1 MSKTSD
7 SNPNLISVSEIKPA
21 RAQSQAVEAVR
32 RQLKEAKGPKFWR
45 TLEELSGKEEAA
57 FGELLE
63 REFPRQHSEWI
74 DPVSRRSF
82 LKLAGAS
89 MAMAGL
95 AGCTRQP
102 LEQILPYVRQPEE
115 LIPGK
120 PIFYATAM
128 PFAGYALPLLVETH
142 EFRPT
147 KVEGNPQHVC
157 SLGATDLFAQASI
170 LNLYDPD
177 RSTVLTEKGEPR
189 PWGEFLGRMRGRVE
203 YHKANGGA
211 GLRFLSGSVSSP
223 TLGSQMKAIQQIFPQ
238 SRWHRWDPVHRDGAR
253 AGSQLALGGYYDPQY
268 KFDVADRVVSLDA
281 DFLSGAWFPGFVRYA
296 RDFMSRRKLAGTEM
310 SRFYM
315 VESSPTTT
323 GAKADHKLAVKQSEV
338 EKIARALAAK
348 VGAMPALIQIEKPK
362 RGIVLDGERDLL
374 RRMAERSE
382 ELARLTAEQQKW
394 VDVVAADLAQNRGKS
409 LVVGGEFQSATV
421 NALAHAINAA
431 LGNVGKTVTY
441 TDPVEIDPVEH
452 TQSIHDL
459 ADDINAGK
467 VETLIILGGNPAY
480 DAPADLKLQDALN
493 RLLTNPD
500 KKTPDPVTVHL
511 ANFHNETTDYAHWHV
526 NEAHYLESWGDA
538 RAHDGTASIIQ
549 PMILPLYDGKT
560 AHEILAIF
568 TDQPGMSG
576 YDMLQAYWRSQH
588 TGDDFDKW
596 WRRSLHDG
604 YISGSAFPAKAVTAR
619 LGALPESPAVNVPGG
634 GGEAVEVMF
643 RPDPTIYDGSFLN
656 NSWLQETPKPLSR
669 TTWDNVAMI
678 SPAMAERMGLP
689 MLGQYSGD
697 HQSDEQRVIEINLEG
712 RSVEAPYWPQPGHP
726 DHAVTLFLGYGPQK
740 SGRVGTD
747 EKTGAGRGYNAYKAR
762 TLTAQYTGAG
772 TLKSTVTEIEG
783 KNGEKK
789 AVEHIKYHSIAVTQ
803 GHFKMEERA
812 PVRVATWEDYKKNP
826 KFAHENPD
834 EEPQDKST
842 SDEESLY
849 PDFRRSDKG
858 FYQNYAW
865 GMAIDLNSCVGC
877 QACAVACQSENN
889 ISVVGKEQVQRGRE
903 MQWIRIDAYYEGN
916 DAANP
921 SVYFQPVPCMQC
933 ENAPCEPVC
942 PVAATT
948 HSTEGLN
955 DMVYNR
961 CVGTRYCSNNC
972 PYKVRRFNF
981 LLFADFETPSLKM
994 MRNPDVS
1001 VRSRGVMEK
1010 CTYCVQRINAARI
1023 ASEKEERSIR
1033 DGDIL
1038 TACQQVCPAGAITFG
1053 DINDPNSRVSKLK
1066 ADSRNYQLLAELN
1079 TRPRTTYI
1087 AAVRNPNPEL
1097 PENP

>member
-7 SNPNLISVSEIKPA
+7 SHRDLISASEIKPA
-21 RAQSQAVEAVR
+21 RAQADAVEAVR
-32 RQLKEAKGPKFWR
+32 KQLRESQGPRFWR
-45 TLEELSGKEEAA
+45 TLEELSGREEAA

-74 DPVSRRSF
+74 DPVSRRGF

-89 MAMAGL
+89 LAMAGL
-95 AGCTRQP
+95 AGCTKQP

-120 PIFYATAM
+120 PIFYATVM

-147 KVEGNPQHVC
+147 KVEGNPQHAC

-177 RSTVLTEKGEPR
+177 RSTVLTYKGEPR
-189 PWGEFLGRMRGRVE
+189 PWGEFLGAMRGRVE

-238 SRWHRWDPVHRDGAR
+238 SKWHRWDPVHRDGAR
-253 AGSQLALGGYYDPQY
+253 AGAKLALGGYYDAQY
-268 KFDVADRVVSLDA
+268 KFDAADVVVSLDA
-281 DFLSGAWFPGFVRYA
+281 DFLSGAWFPGFVRYT
-296 RDFMSRRKLAGTEM
+296 RDFMSRRKLAGADREM

-323 GAKADHKLAVKQSEV
+323 GAKADHRLTVRQSDV
-338 EKIARALAAK
+338 EKIARALAARVGVSG
-348 VGAMPALIQIEKPK
+348 VGAAP
-362 RGIVLDGERDLL
+362 LDSDR
-374 RRMAERSE
+374 
-382 ELARLTAEQQKW
+382 QKW
-394 VDVVAADLAQNRGKS
+394 VNAAAADLVKNRSKS
-409 LVVGGEFQSATV
+409 LVVGGGFQSASV
-421 NALAHAINAA
+421 NALAHAMNAV
-431 LGNVGKTVTY
+431 LGNAGQTVTY

-452 TQSIHDL
+452 TQSIREL
-459 ADDINAGK
+459 ADDIKAGK
-467 VETLIILGGNPAY
+467 VETLIILGGNPVY
-480 DAPADLKLQDALN
+480 DAPADLNFQEVLN
-493 RLLTNPD
+493 RLLVNPD
-500 KKTPDPVTVHL
+500 GKTAPPVTVHL
-511 ANFHNETTDYAHWHV
+511 SNFQNETTDFAHWHV
-526 NEAHYLESWGDA
+526 NEAHYLESWSDA

-568 TDQPGMSG
+568 TDQPGTSG
-576 YDMLQAYWRSQH
+576 YDLLQTYWRSQH
-588 TGDDFDKW
+588 TGDDFEKW

-604 YISGSAFPAKAVTAR
+604 YISGSAFPARAVTAR
-619 LGALPESPAVNVPGG
+619 LGNLPEPGVVYVAG
-634 GGEAVEVMF
+634 GGEVVEVMF
-643 RPDPTIYDGSFLN
+643 RPDPTVYDGSFLN

-689 MLGQYSGD
+689 LLGQYKGD
-697 HQSDEQRVIEINLEG
+697 HQSDDQRLIEIDCQG
-712 RSVEAPYWPQPGHP
+712 RKVKAPYWPQPGHP
-726 DHAVTLFLGYGPQK
+726 DHTVTLFLGYGPRK

-747 EKTGAGRGYNAYKAR
+747 DKGKTRGYNAYSVRSSSAPYLALGG
-762 TLTAQYTGAG
+762 LTATNEY
-772 TLKSTVTEIEG
+772 S
-783 KNGEKK
+783 
-789 AVEHIKYHSIAVTQ
+789 SIAVTQ
-803 GHFKMEERA
+803 GHFSMDSREPLKVTTLEE
-812 PVRVATWEDYKKNP
+812 YKKNA
-826 KFAHENPD
+826 KFAHENPE
-834 EEPQDKST
+834 EEPKDKSVT
-842 SDEESLY
+842 DEESLY

-865 GMAIDLNSCVGC
+865 GMAIDLNSCVSC

-903 MQWIRIDAYYEGN
+903 MQWIRIDAYYEG
-916 DAANP
+916 DVANP
-921 SVYFQPVPCMQC
+921 KVYFQPVPCMQC

-942 PVAATT
+942 PVGATT

-981 LLFADFETPSLKM
+981 LLFSSAPNTDWDTPSLKM
-994 MRNPDVS
+994 MRNPDVT

-1023 ASEKEERSIR
+1023 AAEKEERSIR

-1038 TACQQVCPAGAITFG
+1038 TACQQVCPASAITFG
-1053 DINDPNSRVSKLK
+1053 DINDPNSRVSKLR

-1087 AAVRNPNPEL
+1087 AAVRNPNLEL
-1097 PENP
+1097 AEKP

>member
-1 MSKTSD
+1 
-7 SNPNLISVSEIKPA
+7 VSEIKPA
-21 RAQSQAVEAVR
+21 HGGVEAVR
-32 RQLKEAKGPKFWR
+32 QQLKEAKGPKFWR
-45 TLEELSGKEEAA
+45 TLEELSAREEAA

-74 DPVSRRSF
+74 DPVSRRGF

-147 KVEGNPQHVC
+147 KVEGNPQHAC

-170 LNLYDPD
+170 LDLYDPD
-177 RSTVLTEKGEPR
+177 RSTVLTYKGEPR
-189 PWGEFLGRMRGRVE
+189 PWGEFLGAMRGRVE
-203 YHKANGGA
+203 YHKGNGGA
-211 GLRFLSGSVSSP
+211 GLHFLSGSVSSP

-238 SRWHRWDPVHRDGAR
+238 AKWHRWDPAHRDGAR
-253 AGSQLALGGYYDPQY
+253 AGSRLALGGYYDAQY
-268 KFDVADRVVSLDA
+268 KFDAADRVVSLDA

-296 RDFMSRRKLAGTEM
+296 RDFMSRRKLAGAEM
-310 SRFYM
+310 NRFYM

-323 GAKADHKLAVKQSEV
+323 GAKADHRLAVTHSKV
-338 EKIARALAAK
+338 EKIARELAASVGVAGVAAPAAVSAD
-348 VGAMPALIQIEKPK
+348 VGAS
-362 RGIVLDGERDLL
+362 GVLVTL
-374 RRMAERSE
+374 RVM
-382 ELARLTAEQQKW
+382 LTAEEYKW
-394 VDVVAADLAQNRGKS
+394 VNAVAADLKKHPGKS
-409 LVVGGEFQSATV
+409 LVVPGVFQSATV
-421 NALAHAINAA
+421 NALAHAMNVA

-441 TDPVEIDPVEH
+441 IDPVEIDPVEH
-452 TQSIHDL
+452 VQSIREL
-459 ADDINAGK
+459 NDDINAGK

-480 DAPADLKLQDALN
+480 DAPADLNLAAALN
-493 RLLTNPD
+493 RLLANPD
-500 KKTPDPVTVHL
+500 EKSPAPVTIHL

-526 NEAHYLESWGDA
+526 NEAHYLESWSDA
-538 RAHDGTASIIQ
+538 RSHDGTASIIQ

-568 TDQPGMSG
+568 TDQPGLSG

-588 TGDDFDKW
+588 PGDDFEKW

-604 YISGSAFPAKAVTAR
+604 YISGSAFPARTVSSKLTVAPEPQVQNLAAA
-619 LGALPESPAVNVPGG
+619 GAGQV
-634 GGEAVEVMF
+634 VEVMF

-656 NSWLQETPKPLSR
+656 NGWLQETPKPLSR

-678 SPAMAERMGLP
+678 SPAMAERLGL
-689 MLGQYSGD
+689 LLLDQYRGD
-697 HQSDEQRVIEINLEG
+697 HQSDQQRLIEIDCQG
-712 RSVEAPYWPQPGHP
+712 KKVKAPYWPQPGHP
-726 DHAVTLFLGYGPQK
+726 DNAVTLFLGYGPKK

-747 EKTGAGRGYNAYKAR
+747 DTTGKPRGYNAYQAR
-762 TLTAQYTGAG
+762 PASAQYVISGSVSATN
-772 TLKSTVTEIEG
+772 ED
-783 KNGEKK
+783 
-789 AVEHIKYHSIAVTQ
+789 YPIAVTQ
-803 GHFKMEERA
+803 GHFNMDARE
-812 PVRVATWEDYKKNP
+812 PVKVATFEEYEKNP
-826 KFAHENPD
+826 RFAHENPE
-834 EEPQDKST
+834 EEP
-842 SDEESLY
+842 SDDNSGKNDESLY
-849 PDFRRSDKG
+849 PNFRNSDKG
-858 FYQNYAW
+858 FYHRYAW

-889 ISVVGKEQVQRGRE
+889 LSIVGKYQVQRGRE
-903 MQWIRIDAYYEGN
+903 MQWIRIDAYYEG

-921 SVYFQPVPCMQC
+921 NVYFQPVPCMQC

-942 PVAATT
+942 PVGATT

-981 LLFADFETPSLKM
+981 LLFGAEPNTDWDTPSLKM

-1023 ASEKEERSIR
+1023 KAEKEERNIQ

-1066 ADSRNYQLLAELN
+1066 ADSRTYQLLAELN
-1079 TRPRTTYI
+1079 TRPRTTYT

-1097 PENP
+1097 AEKAQTHAPS